1 MERSMPLTEA
11 LYYILLVL
19 GEPLHG
25 YGIIQTVSAITG
37 ERVLLGPGTLYGAL
51 NTLLEKGW
59 IKLVRA
65 DTTARKKKEYI
76 RTEKGRQALLEEMVR
91 LEAMVADGKRVLDRN
106 GEVER

>member
-1 MERSMPLTEA
+1 MDQSMPLTEA

-51 NTLLEKGW
+51 NTLLGKGW

-65 DTTARKKKEYI
+65 NMDARKKKEYI
-76 RTEKGRQALLEEMVR
+76 RTEAGYQALLEEMAR
-91 LEAMVADGKRVLDRN
+91 LEAMVADGKRILN
-106 GEVER
+106 HKEGETQ

>member
-51 NTLLEKGW
+51 NTLLERDGSSWCGRIRRPGRRRNTSAQRK
-59 IKLVRA
+59 A
-65 DTTARKKKEYI
+65 ARPCW
-76 RTEKGRQALLEEMVR
+76 RRWSAWR
-91 LEAMVADGKRVLDRN
+91 LWWRMGS
-106 GEVER
+106 GY

>member
-65 DTTARKKKEYI
+65 DTTAI
-76 RTEKGRQALLEEMVR
+76 RTEEGRQALLEEMVR